1 MRILKKLL
9 KPFRRKLTTEAEYD
23 NAVKTLSTLLDREPM
38 LNKEELEYLDLLGTL
53 VEEYERRTSPEVY
66 AEIDIPVAPIDAIRW
81 AMDRHGLRQ
90 KDLAPLI
97 GSESLVSSVLAGRRS
112 LSKSMISRLHDA
124 LGIPFEH
131 LFEPARPRRLGRI
144 AAAL

>member
-1 MRILKKLL
+1 MKLV
-9 KPFRRKLTTEAEYD
+9 PFQKMITTEVEYEKALALLSALVDKGDATTPAETAY
-23 NAVKTLSTLLDREPM
+23 
-38 LNKEELEYLDLLGTL
+38 LELLGTL
-53 VEEYERRTSPEVY
+53 VEDYERRRAPEVEETI
-66 AEIDIPVAPIDAIRW
+66 AKPVSPVEAIRW

-112 LSKSMISRLHDA
+112 LSKSMSSRLHDA